1 MKLIK
6 QSYKILEQ
14 KIPVRKLD
22 DYSGSHFREEYIKEL
37 YKHIELCGRTCY
49 RSEDKITEDSASR
62 FVNGLI
68 KSKHC
73 YTGDSEV
80 LTDKGWIK
88 WKDYNGEKVATVNSN
103 LDFIGYE
110 IPERIIKHKYS
121 GNFYEYPEL
130 GLKVTDGHTMFG
142 MFRDSKHNFYNEY
155 NYEKFT
161 CNTPYKD
168 NNGRSKTLGERTFK
182 TPVSC
187 NKPLV
192 TDPYYELIGFWLGDG
207 CHMESIPNKLKF
219 HLKKERKIK
228 YLESLCNELGYGF
241 EICKSNQ
248 YSVNCSNIG
257 RTFNSLYYENG
268 NKKIEEYNLTT
279 IQIHSIIQ
287 GLIKSDGNET
297 TANSKTI
304 TFLTTSESIKNWILR
319 FGPLAGYN
327 ITYGGIKYPKK
338 ETHNIAYKIYFKSTS
353 YVINNDSRKKDKKV
367 IITNESNEVFCVT
380 VSTGLLLVRG
390 TNGQVSI
397 CGNCSVLEH
406 GTIYLRLP
414 YNDDCDKYEKIL
426 EKYEKNPYSKT
437 ILDLNLRGGCYVTT
451 NYRVI
456 IENGW
461 EEDLQYLCEP
471 TKYHE
476 KRYTVLLHSCIHCY
490 KDLTRHRKMSF
501 SIESTR
507 YVNYSKTDKFGEMK
521 FILPTWLEYL
531 NKEGTYYGEMR
542 DASDRYKIGDSL
554 IEYKELLN
562 NSETYLKIRG
572 EIAFLNHLF
581 EIELLYRSLV
591 RKGWQPQQA
600 AEILP
605 QCTAADVV
613 MSGFVSDFEFIFR
626 LRTSYIHETGQPH
639 PLVAEIMDPLYDEFV
654 NRNYINKLV

>member
-68 KSKHC
+68 KSKH
-73 YTGDSEV
+73 Y
-80 LTDKGWIK
+80 
-88 WKDYNGEKVATVNSN
+88 
-103 LDFIGYE
+103 
-110 IPERIIKHKYS
+110 
-121 GNFYEYPEL
+121 
-130 GLKVTDGHTMFG
+130 
-142 MFRDSKHNFYNEY
+142 
-155 NYEKFT
+155 
-161 CNTPYKD
+161 
-168 NNGRSKTLGERTFK
+168 
-182 TPVSC
+182 
-187 NKPLV
+187 
-192 TDPYYELIGFWLGDG
+192 
-207 CHMESIPNKLKF
+207 
-219 HLKKERKIK
+219 
-228 YLESLCNELGYGF
+228 
-241 EICKSNQ
+241 
-248 YSVNCSNIG
+248 
-257 RTFNSLYYENG
+257 
-268 NKKIEEYNLTT
+268 
-279 IQIHSIIQ
+279 
-287 GLIKSDGNET
+287 
-297 TANSKTI
+297 
-304 TFLTTSESIKNWILR
+304 
-319 FGPLAGYN
+319 
-327 ITYGGIKYPKK
+327 
-338 ETHNIAYKIYFKSTS
+338 
-353 YVINNDSRKKDKKV
+353 
-367 IITNESNEVFCVT
+367 
-380 VSTGLLLVRG
+380 
-390 TNGQVSI
+390 
-397 CGNCSVLEH
+397 SVLEH
-406 GTIYLRLP
+406 GVVYLHYP
-414 YNDDCDKYEKIL
+414 YPNKNVIKYER
-426 EKYEKNPYSKT
+426 NPYSKT

-471 TKYHE
+471 TEYHE
-476 KRYTVLLHSCIHCY
+476 KRHTVLLHSCIHTY

-554 IEYKELLN
+554 IECKELLN
-562 NSETYLKIRG
+562 NSETYLKIRS

-581 EIELLYRSLV
+581 EIEQLYRSLV
-591 RKGWQPQQA
+591 CKSWQPQQA

-613 MSGFVSDFEFIFR
+613 MSGYSSDWEFIFR